1 MKKQTFHLKNL
12 DKPKKLPIFA
22 ADNKKY
28 EHRVP
33 TLKEMSEFFVFSA
46 LLQQGCQG
54 KGQNS

>member
-12 DKPKKLPIFA
+12 DKPKKLLIFA

-46 LLQQGCQG
+46 LNEQVMENL
-54 KGQNS
+54 S